1 MHRHRYRRPQA
12 ILSQLAVTAFLTQ
25 DDPSSLLEDRDDLL
39 AVHGLYDI
47 SKLIASQP
55 RADSIDMTAATNL
68 ILAILAAASL
78 YALTWRNRLIRHPV
92 TGNTRGWWLSAEA
105 QDLIDRLRIREGEW
119 PELPRW
125 QGPIPRRGVL
135 VVRIDPPA
143 GIKDAARYSLHLE
156 RRTGRYWLTQRGGFL
171 GTRITFGPGELR

>member
-1 MHRHRYRRPQA
+1 MT
-12 ILSQLAVTAFLTQ
+12 AVTN
-25 DDPSSLLEDRDDLL
+25 LL
-39 AVHGLYDI
+39 
-47 SKLIASQP
+47 
-55 RADSIDMTAATNL
+55 
-68 ILAILAAASL
+68 LAILAAALL
-78 YALTWRNRLIRHPV
+78 YGLTWRNRLIRHPV
-92 TGNTRGWWLSAEA
+92 TGNTRAWWLSAEA

-125 QGPIPRRGVL
+125 QGPIPSRGVL

-171 GTRITFGPGELR
+171 GTRITFGPGELW